1 MAPTVSWPP
10 KTGVGWHHQSEIG
23 FRIEARAHVRRE
35 IDGDLA
41 DLELARSRYAG
52 SGRHAGVIIDRCE
65 RPSRL
70 LRTTPSGLDT
80 CSGASPAA
88 RTTSK
93 PLSARISYSRP
104 DPSSSQFLF
113 APSPPTRIPP
123 P

>member
-70 LRTTPSGLDT
+70 LRTTLSGLDT

-93 PLSARISYSRP
+93 PSVCGQNA
-104 DPSSSQFLF
+104 F
-113 APSPPTRIPP
+113 AFDRQNIKELTPALHC
-123 P
+123 